1 MGIAQI
7 VGLGITAAALAVAIR
22 TERPEIGMLLG
33 VCGSVLIFFMILPQL
48 AAAVQVFNHLAEGVP
63 ADAGY
68 IGIILRI
75 IGIAYIAEFGAQVCA
90 DAGEN
95 AIASKIELSGKVLV
109 MLMSAPIILGL
120 MRMISSVLP

>member
-1 MGIAQI
+1 MIAQI
-7 VGLGITAAALAVAIR
+7 VGLGIVATVLAVTIR
-22 TERPEIGMLLG
+22 SERPEFGMLLAI
-33 VCGSVLIFFMILPQL
+33 CGSILIFFMILPQL
-48 AAAVQVFNHLAEGVP
+48 TAVVEVFRHLSEDIP

-68 IGIILRI
+68 ISIILRI

-90 DAGEN
+90 DAGEH

-109 MLMSAPIILGL
+109 MLQSAPIILGL